1 MHIMDLVIAL
11 AKVVICMALGF
22 FLNKIKILSADSNNI
37 ISRFILNVTL
47 PCTMF
52 AAVAGMETREM
63 GTVRQLI
70 IIGFGIYIFL
80 GIAAFIITKLIKMGK
95 ESEGVVQCLLMF
107 GNVSFLGIP
116 LVQALYG
123 DAGVFYNAILN
134 VHFNIFCFTYGVW
147 LMARSSGGRYKLN
160 FKSFL
165 SPALISIVFALI
177 LYLFGVS
184 VPDVIMEPVE
194 FIGQITSPL
203 AMITIGSIIATYS
216 LKELFSQ
223 GKLYILAAFKM
234 LILPAIAYII
244 MYFITGPGLVA
255 SVVTIYIAMPTA
267 NTISMMAVTYKSDPK
282 TATCGT
288 GLMNILCIV
297 TIPLIYMLMNYIG

>member
-1 MHIMDLVIAL
+1 MDLITAL
-11 AKVVICMALGF
+11 AKVVVCMALGF
-22 FLNKIKILSADSNNI
+22 FLNKIKILTADSNNV

-52 AAVAGMETREM
+52 AAVAGMETRDM
-63 GTVRQLI
+63 ASVRELI
-70 IIGFGIYIFL
+70 IIGFGIYIYL
-80 GIAAFIITKLIKMGK
+80 GIAAFIIAKLIKMGK
-95 ESEGVVQCLLMF
+95 EKEGVIQCLLMF

-123 DAGVFYNAILN
+123 DVGVFYNAILN

-147 LMARSSGGRYKLN
+147 LMAKNSEGGYKLN

-184 VPDVIMEPVE
+184 VPDIIMEPVE

-223 GKLYILAAFKM
+223 GKLYILAACKM
-234 LILPAIAYII
+234 LLLPAIAYLI
-244 MYFITGPGLVA
+244 MYLITGPGLIA

-267 NTISMMAVTYKSDPK
+267 NTVSMMAVNYRADAK
-282 TATCGT
+282 TATYGT
-288 GLMNILCIV
+288 GLMNILCII
-297 TIPLIYMLMNYIG
+297 TIPLIYLFMNLAG

>member
-1 MHIMDLVIAL
+1 MELVITM

-22 FLNKIKILSADSNNI
+22 FLNKIKILSADSNSV

-52 AAVAGMETREM
+52 AAVAGMESRDM
-63 GTVRQLI
+63 ATVWELI
-70 IIGFGIYIFL
+70 IIGFAVYIFL
-80 GIAAFIITKLIKMGK
+80 GIAAFITAKLIKMGK
-95 ESEGVVQCLLMF
+95 ESEGVIQCLLMF

-134 VHFNIFCFTYGVW
+134 VHFNIFCFTYGVY
-147 LMARSSGGRYKLN
+147 LMAKHSEGGYKLN

-165 SPALISIVFALI
+165 SPCLISIVLALI
-177 LYLFGVS
+177 IYLCGITI
-184 VPDVIMEPVE
+184 PEIIMEPME

-223 GKLYILAAFKM
+223 GKLYILAALKM
-234 LILPAIAYII
+234 LIFPAIAYLILYLTI
-244 MYFITGPGLVA
+244 GPGLITN
-255 SVVTIYIAMPTA
+255 VVTIYMAMPTA
-267 NTISMMAVTYKSDPK
+267 NTISMMAVTYKSDPR
-282 TATCGT
+282 TATYGT
-288 GLMNILCIV
+288 GLMNILCII
-297 TIPLIYMLMNYIG
+297 TIPLIYMLMQMLGS